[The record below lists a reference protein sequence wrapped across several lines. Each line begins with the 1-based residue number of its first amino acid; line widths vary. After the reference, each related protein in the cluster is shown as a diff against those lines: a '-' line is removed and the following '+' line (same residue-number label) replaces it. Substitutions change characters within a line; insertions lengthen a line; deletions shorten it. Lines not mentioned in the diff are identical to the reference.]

1 MRILLF
7 VAVAAYD
14 PENQATYLPATYDEK
29 ADSLQ
34 THARHLFERAARAA
48 SRARC
53 RAPVAGHKRSGFGSY
68 LRILAHEAEDLLIR
82 GRAPTPLLQHALLE
96 KGVGSLGD
104 GRPCAKQQLS
114 GCVFHD
120 AFAGAK
126 ALPVCACANPNPVNC
141 RGERVRAE
149 RAAPRSTYHRALPYE
164 DGEAKRAVEDW
175 RRFAETYPFW
185 ASSALFSAVLRP
197 QKRLRAAIADATQ
210 KLGEAPRPWVAA
222 HLRRGDACRDGAYMG
237 RTCSSGD
244 DYARACCDAGRRYGF
259 GTLVVATDS
268 RSALAELK
276 DALDKRGCPF
286 TVRATS
292 DNSVDDET
300 RESARVEDLLESNVL
315 DSAKEFA
322 GVLVDV
328 FLLAS
333 GDIYIGKFTSNL
345 DRLAYALLVARKGV
359 AAPYVSLDT
368 AWSKDTPALFDAATH
383 RPLQKLL
390 NETLH
395 KSQLRNITRK
405 KLRVDECRAPRA
417 VAGWSE
423 TGSRWWC
430 PATTTGA

>member
-1 MRILLF
+1 MRVVLL
-7 VAVAAYD
+7 AITVAAYD
-14 PENQATYLPATYDEK
+14 PENQATYLPTTYDEK
-29 ADSLQ
+29 ADDLA
-34 THARHLFERAARAA
+34 THARHLFDRAARAA
-48 SRARC
+48 STARC

-96 KGVGSLGD
+96 QGVGNVGD
-104 GRPCAKQQLS
+104 GRPCAKKQLS
-114 GCVFHD
+114 SCVFHD
-120 AFAGAK
+120 AFVEAK
-126 ALPVCACANPNPVNC
+126 SLPICPCANPNPVNC
-141 RGERVRAE
+141 RGER
-149 RAAPRSTYHRALPYE
+149 HRALPYK

-197 QKRLRAAIADATQ
+197 QKRLRTAIADATT
-210 KLGEAPRPWVAA
+210 KLGDAPRPWVAA

-244 DYARACCDAGRRYGF
+244 DYARACCDAGRKYGF
-259 GTLVVATDS
+259 GTLIVATDS
-268 RSALAELK
+268 SSALAELTA
-276 DALDKRGCPF
+276 ALAERRCPF
-286 TVRATS
+286 TVKATS
-292 DNSVDDET
+292 DTSVDDKT

-333 GDIYIGKFTSNL
+333 GDVYIGKFTSNL

-430 PATTTGA
+430 PATTTSA